1 MIEEITYNKKILAII
16 LRSRYKQKGIKFF
29 TPNSFSQ
36 QLGYMN
42 RPKGYHIQPHIHKK
56 NYRKVQSTNEALF
69 IKSGIVRVDFYNNK
83 KNYLKSKILKRG
95 DVILLIAGGHG
106 FKMLRACQ
114 MIEVKQGPY
123 SNNKDKVIFRSVVKK
138 KIKAK
143 Y

>member
-1 MIEEITYNKKILAII
+1 MVEEITYNKKILAII

-42 RPKGYHIQPHIHKK
+42 RPKGYCIQPHVHKK

-69 IKSGIVRVDFYNNK
+69 IKSGMVRIDFYNQK
-83 KNYLKSKILKRG
+83 QNYLKSKILKRG
-95 DVILLIAGGHG
+95 DIILLIAGGHG
-106 FKMLRACQ
+106 FEMLKASE

-123 SNNKDKVIFRSVVKK
+123 SNNKDKVVFRSVFKK
-138 KIKAK
+138 KFKIK

>member
-1 MIEEITYNKKILAII
+1 MVEKIIYNKKILAII

-42 RPKGYHIQPHIHKK
+42 RPKGYQIQPHLHKK

-69 IKSGIVRVDFYNNK
+69 IKSGIVRIDFYNETYY
-83 KNYLKSKILKRG
+83 YLKSKILKRG
-95 DVILLIAGGHG
+95 DVILLIGGGHG
-106 FKMLRACQ
+106 FKMLKKSE

-123 SNNKDKVIFRSVVKK
+123 SNNKDKVLFRSVIKK
-138 KIKAK
+138 KVKIKK
-143 Y
+143 